1 MKRSEAPMVPGA
13 RRPLRWVGRLVRAG
27 ALVTMAVAAA
37 TTAAS
42 AQSRTDVLV
51 HATAL
56 GYVDS
61 QAKDAGWVAGFY
73 ATHGW
78 AWRHLVEVG
87 ATRTAIDYLDGVE
100 LRQSDA
106 AIAYSWFGA
115 SGSARAGVHVVSSTD
130 PLTDG
135 GVVLFGGASRYRV
148 GAWSAGA
155 EGAFSSYA
163 DYQGGLRVFQVAP
176 SAGFIASDPLGERV
190 LGATLRGYY
199 IRTSADVGL
208 GSRDFLSGE
217 ASVSW
222 TLKSV
227 TVSGYAWAGEQAFA
241 VRGGGFTV
249 YNIAELHTGGF
260 GGGVRWV
267 ASRRAAVSV
276 GYAMER
282 FEDAGLANRA
292 WTRVVS
298 ASVGF
303 TP

>member
-1 MKRSEAPMVPGA
+1 MTRSEAAIHLGG
-13 RRPLRWVGRLVRAG
+13 RRPPRCVGRLVRAG
-27 ALVTMAVAAA
+27 ALVTLAVAASTA
-37 TTAAS
+37 AAS
-42 AQSRTDVLV
+42 AQSRTDVLI

-87 ATRTAIDYLDGVE
+87 ATRTAIDYLDGVA
-100 LRQSDA
+100 LRQTDA
-106 AIAYSWFGA
+106 AAAYSWFGA
-115 SGSARAGVHVVSSTD
+115 RGSARAGVHVVSSTD

-135 GVVLFGGASRYRV
+135 GIVLFGGASRYRV

-155 EGAFSSYA
+155 EGAFSSYPE
-163 DYQGGLRVFQVAP
+163 YGVGVQVVQFAP
-176 SAGFIASDPLGERV
+176 SAGFSASDPLGERV
-190 LGATLRGYY
+190 LGAVLRGYY
-199 IRTSADVGL
+199 IRVSDDVGL
-208 GSRDFLSGE
+208 EGRDFLSGE

-222 TLKSV
+222 TVAPL
-227 TVSGYAWAGEQAFA
+227 TLSGYAWAGEQAFA

-260 GGGVRWV
+260 GVGVRWV
-267 ASRRAAVSV
+267 ASQRAAVSV

-282 FEDAGLANRA
+282 FQDVGLANQA